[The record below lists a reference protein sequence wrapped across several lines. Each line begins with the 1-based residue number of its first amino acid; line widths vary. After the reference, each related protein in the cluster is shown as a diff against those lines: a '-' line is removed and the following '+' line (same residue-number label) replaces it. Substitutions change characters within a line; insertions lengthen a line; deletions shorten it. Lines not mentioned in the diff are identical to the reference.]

1 MNREEKLEN
10 LERHSD
16 DTEELEW
23 PESEE
28 ELEQMLLLAMYQK
41 EIERKKLAAQLVM
54 TQGEACS
61 EEKLLAILRGNYR
74 EWRVSQEE
82 LEKGMAVW
90 EEFYATRKEN
100 SIQVAVPWQEGMEA
114 EVFADVQSPDGQLAV
129 GTEAYR
135 TRDCIVFELPVESVE
150 VLRIIIYT
158 HPVEMET
165 EWEKE
170 VSY

>member
-1 MNREEKLEN
+1 MNRQEELEK

-16 DTEELEW
+16 DMEELEW

-74 EWRVSQEE
+74 EWTVYREE

-114 EVFADVQSPDGQLAV
+114 EVFADVQSPGGQLAV

-135 TRDCIVFELPVESVE
+135 TRESIVFELPVESVE

-158 HPVEMET
+158 HTVEMEP